1 MPNVP
6 AIPPRSASF
15 RRRPPSALLAGAAAA
30 VWSAM
35 APAQTWNLDANGDW
49 NVNGNWSPA
58 TFPNAVDA
66 TATLGNV
73 ITANRTITLG
83 QTITVGTLAIDDN
96 NNYQIAGA
104 AGDLLVFDVSAGD
117 AALTVTNVNGNGAH
131 TIAAPV
137 QLNDTLVVTQG
148 STGATTFLGA
158 VSGAGGI
165 TKEGTGTLSFTG
177 TAKTYT
183 GATRINNGTLNY
195 GVANAISGA
204 SQVFIGDGVGGA
216 GSALLTINQTMGT
229 AAALDVT
236 IASDGR
242 LVQGNN
248 RIVRLSA
255 LSGAGEVVLN
265 APVPQLFEI
274 TGTGADTTYGGVI
287 SGGAASA
294 STDPGGGS
302 RLTKSGASTLTLDGN
317 NTHVS
322 RIFISGGALRAAS
335 NAALGAAGANSATYV
350 SGAGALELAN
360 NVTIAERIFING
372 PGNGGAGAIR
382 NFAGDNTITGDV
394 TVGWSGGSV
403 AAADAA
409 IGSEAGT
416 TLTISGNVDG
426 ARALGKVGAGTLV
439 LSGANTWSGGT
450 TVADG
455 ILRLGAAGGLPDGT
469 VLTVNGGTL
478 DLNNFSKTVNDLSGS
493 GGAIALGS
501 GTLTVDQT
509 AAGAFAGS
517 ITGSGALVKDGAQTL
532 TLTGANTYA
541 GGTTVNAGT
550 LQGNSTSLQGDIVN
564 DAAVAF
570 DQAADGAYAGAIS
583 GTGTLTKSGAGNLTL
598 SGASTHAGST
608 ALNAGTLTVQ
618 GSLASAVN
626 VAAGAT
632 LAGTGTVGGDV
643 TTVAGAIVA
652 PGNPGGTLNVG
663 GNYSHAAGA
672 GYRVR
677 ADASGAASR
686 MNVAGTATLA
696 GGAVDVQ
703 AQPGSYAGSTT
714 YTILNATG
722 GVTGTFDGVTS
733 SLAFLT
739 PSLAY
744 DPNNV
749 LLTLTRTDASFA
761 DAALTPNQRAVAR
774 ALDGA
779 AGAGAGGDMAAVLTA
794 VTGLSAPE
802 ARAAFDALGGL
813 MHTLLPTIG
822 VTDANLLNA
831 SVASR
836 LRRPAF
842 QPGPVALAMPAGV
855 AADAAPVYAGT
866 AGTAPGAARRGAWV
880 NGYGIRGDI
889 DGDANSGDYDYRV
902 SAIVLGA
909 DAEVAEG
916 WIAGVTASYSDW
928 RVTND
933 RRGDSAD
940 VKAYR
945 AGAYSRY
952 EDGPLRV
959 DGLLS
964 YGSLDYETR
973 RPIVFGG
980 LARVAAADYDGRQL
994 AAYLD
999 AGYRLGASGS
1009 GVEPFVAFQWVRE
1022 RQDGFAEAGAA
1033 AAGLVVAGRT
1043 VESTRGLVGLR
1054 ADRGFRFQDGEGVVE
1069 LRAAYAREF
1078 SSVPTINALLAGD
1091 PSLTRIGIVSE
1102 AGDRDVFLAGA
1113 GVSLAPRRNLTLFAD
1128 VNGEFRGDASALA
1141 LIAGLRYAW

>member
-1 MPNVP
+1 MPAKRVVP
-6 AIPPRSASF
+6 CPPF
-15 RRRPPSALLAGAAAA
+15 RRRSPAVLLGAAAA
-30 VWSAM
+30 AWSAM
-35 APAQTWNLDANGDW
+35 AAAQTWNLDAAGNW

-58 TFPNAVDA
+58 AFPNAVDA
-66 TATLGNV
+66 AATLGNV

-83 QTITVGTLAIDDN
+83 QTITVGTLAFDDN
-96 NNYQIAGA
+96 NNYNVASN
-104 AGDLLVFDVSAGD
+104 LLVFDVSAGN
-117 AALTVTNVNGNGAH
+117 AALTVTNANGNGAH
-131 TIAAPV
+131 TISAPI

-148 STGATTFLGA
+148 STGALTL
-158 VSGAGGI
+158 SGGLSGPGGL
-165 TKEGTGTLSFTG
+165 TKEGAGQLNLSG
-177 TAKTYT
+177 AASTYT
-183 GATRINNGTLNY
+183 GDTRVNSGTLNY
-195 GVANAISGA
+195 AVANAISGA
-204 SQVFIGDGVGGA
+204 SRVFIGDGVGGA
-216 GSALLTINQTMGT
+216 GSAQLTVNQTVST
-229 AAALDVT
+229 PNALDVT
-236 IASDGR
+236 LAADGR

-274 TGTGADTTYGGVI
+274 TGSGADTTYSGVI

-302 RLTKSGASTLTLDGN
+302 RFTKSGASTLTLSGN
-317 NTHVS
+317 NTYGA
-322 RIFISGGALRAAS
+322 RTFISGGALRAAN
-335 NAALGAAGANSATYV
+335 NAALGATGANSATYV
-350 SGAGALELAN
+350 SGTGSLELAN
-360 NVTIAERIFING
+360 GVTIAERIFING

-382 NFAGDNTITGDV
+382 NVAGDNTITGDV

-409 IGSEAGT
+409 IGGEAGT

-426 ARALGKVGAGTLV
+426 AQALGKVGSGTLV

-455 ILRLGAAGGLPDGT
+455 VLRLGAAGGLPDGT

-478 DLNNFSKTVNDLSGS
+478 ELNDFSKTANDLSGS

-509 AAGAFAGS
+509 AAGAFAGA
-517 ITGSGALVKDGAQTL
+517 ITGTGALVKDGAQTL
-532 TLTGANTYA
+532 TLTGANGYA
-541 GGTTVNAGT
+541 GGTTVNAGV
-550 LQGNSTSLQGDIVN
+550 LQGSSASLQGDILN
-564 DAAVAF
+564 NAAVVF
-570 DQAADGAYAGAIS
+570 DQAADGSYAGAMS
-583 GTGTLTKSGAGNLTL
+583 GTGTLTKTGAGNLALT
-598 SGASTHAGST
+598 GASTST
-608 ALNAGTLTVQ
+608 GATAINAGTLTVL
-618 GSLASAVN
+618 GSVASDVN
-626 VAAGAT
+626 VAAGGT
-632 LAGTGTVGGDV
+632 LAGTGTVGGNV
-643 TTVAGAIVA
+643 AAAAGATVA
-652 PGNPGGTLNVG
+652 PGNPAGTLAVG
-663 GNYSHAAGA
+663 GGYTHAAGA
-672 GYRVR
+672 TFRVQ

-686 MNVAGTATLA
+686 LNVTGPATLA
-696 GGAVDVQ
+696 GGNVDVQ

-722 GVTGTFDGVTS
+722 GVTGTFDAVIS

-749 LLTLTRTDASFA
+749 LLTLTRNDASFS

-779 AGAGAGGDMAAVLTA
+779 AGAGAGGDMATVLTA
-794 VTGLSAPE
+794 VTALSAPE

-813 MHTLLPTIG
+813 MHTLLPTMG
-822 VTDANLLNA
+822 VTDVNLLNA

-836 LRRPAF
+836 LRRPVS
-842 QPGPVALAMPAGV
+842 QPGPVALAMPGNV
-855 AADAAPVYAGT
+855 VADAAPVYAGA
-866 AGTAPGAARRGAWV
+866 AGTAAGAARRGAWV

-889 DGDANSGDYDYRV
+889 DGDNNSGDYDYRV

-909 DAEVAEG
+909 DTEVAEG

-928 RVTND
+928 RVSND

-952 EDGPLRV
+952 EYGPLRV

-973 RPIVFGG
+973 RPIAFGG

-994 AAYLD
+994 AAFLD
-999 AGYRLGASGS
+999 AGYRLGAQGS
-1009 GVEPFVAFQWVRE
+1009 GIEPFVALQWVRE

-1054 ADRGFRFQDGEGVVE
+1054 ADRGFRIEDGEGVLE

-1091 PSLTRIGIVSE
+1091 PSLTSIGIVSE
-1102 AGDRDVFLAGA
+1102 ADDRDSFLVGA
-1113 GVSLAPRRNLTLFAD
+1113 GVSVAPRRNLTLFAD